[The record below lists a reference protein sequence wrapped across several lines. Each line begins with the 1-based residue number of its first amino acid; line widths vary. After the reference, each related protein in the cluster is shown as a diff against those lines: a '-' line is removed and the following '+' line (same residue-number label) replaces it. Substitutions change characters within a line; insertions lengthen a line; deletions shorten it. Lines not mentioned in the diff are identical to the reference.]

1 VTRPADGIYQLI
13 TNRLRHTAN
22 GQQALHELHRY
33 PLDKR
38 SRKKVCDAVKD
49 EAY

>member
-22 GQQALHELHRY
+22 GQQALHRY